1 MIRKIGAVLAAIIFS
16 VLFLIGC
23 LCIAWPLVAES
34 TQSHESETVIAEFQT
49 IAEEAAE
56 EIDLE
61 SEETEANGSADEE
74 TEAEVEAGTNAATA
88 TESKTAYADL
98 LSAMRAYNQ
107 EIYENGQSGLVDAW
121 SFQDSAFDLSDYGVE
136 TEIIGYVTIPS
147 MDSELPIYLGATS
160 ANMRKG
166 AVNLGQTSLPIGGEN
181 TNCVLAA
188 HRGYSGIAFW
198 RDIEK
203 ISIGDYVYVTNL
215 WEELTYQV
223 YSIEIIYPDDID
235 KILIQE
241 GRDLLT
247 LVTCHPYGGNGIYRY
262 VVYCERV
269 ETQVTEPEP
278 DSKTEESGSA
288 VVELEITETAAETET
303 QSDGSIITPDDY
315 TFESSE
321 DRIEAELALQ
331 KIGIA
336 LVAAMLAGILI
347 AVIRWVRTGNRPRGK
362 HERRKSS

>member
-16 VLFLIGC
+16 ILFLAGC

-49 IAEEAAE
+49 IAEEAKE
-56 EIDLE
+56 E
-61 SEETEANGSADEE
+61 ADE
-74 TEAEVEAGTNAATA
+74 TDEAGTEISESAADESKAETTSGLT
-88 TESKTAYADL
+88 TETKTAYAAL
-98 LSAMRAYNQ
+98 LSAMKAYNQ

-121 SFQDSAFDLSDYGVE
+121 SFQGSAFDLSDYGVE
-136 TEIIGYVTIPS
+136 SEIIGYITIPS

-198 RDIEK
+198 RDIED

-223 YSIEIIYPDDID
+223 YAIEIIYPDDID

-269 ETQVTEPEP
+269 ETHVTETE
-278 DSKTEESGSA
+278 SNSETEESGSA
-288 VVELEITETAAETET
+288 VVELEITETAAETEEEAE
-303 QSDGSIITPDDY
+303 SSIITPDDY

-347 AVIRWVRTGNRPRGK
+347 AVIRWVRTGNRPHGK